1 MREVTYQHG
10 QRCLGVGARVGAIAC
25 AAVVTLWAP
34 LPAAAHHS
42 FAAEFDASRAVKIT
56 GEVTKVEWQNPHAWI
71 HVNVHE
77 VCERPG
83 RERPP
88 GGDNAN
94 ADSKPKP
101 EPEWTCNK
109 AAGGTVEWGFELAS
123 PNGLMRQGWTR
134 KSLNEGDSVVVEGW
148 RARDG
153 GPNGSARVV
162 TANGKRLFAGSS
174 QSPQQ

>member
-1 MREVTYQHG
+1 MTRNTYEHG
-10 QRCLGVGARVGAIAC
+10 SRRIGAGGWVGAIAC
-25 AAVVTLWAP
+25 AAAVALWAP
-34 LPAAAHHS
+34 WPAAAHHS
-42 FAAEFDASRAVKIT
+42 FAAEFDASRQVKIT
-56 GEVTKVEWQNPHAWI
+56 GEVSKVEWQNPHAWI

-83 RERPP
+83 RERPQ

-94 ADSKPKP
+94 ADSKP
-101 EPEWTCNK
+101 EPEWTCN
-109 AAGGTVEWGFELAS
+109 ATAGGGTVEWGFELAS

-134 KSLNEGDSVVVEGW
+134 KSLNEGDHVTVEGW

-174 QSPQQ
+174 QSPTQ